1 MMRTRISLVNCL
13 LLFIVGW
20 IGGLLLIQYIFET
33 PTGQTLRHSFTSYEL
48 PNSGVTKF
56 INSMGKVLADYSLVE
71 SVRSTSPLRKS
82 RYLPNYQPYNISVNR
97 SQTTEQHIH
106 ILLDWPVDDRLF
118 TVDNYKALESLLNV
132 YPTATFRCILPT
144 SRDAYVHQIS
154 NTLSINQ
161 FLKYKKKG
169 YDINIIPLNIKQKSQ
184 TSEYGEKYQEKWY
197 TKCCSTCNKNTT
209 TCIRDKKKT
218 TTGIQPYHLHNY
230 IRLTRLYQHGGVF
243 SDFSFLFLGPI
254 HIPSIQQVRKYI
266 SVYYHTTTYIVYILY
281 YTTLYYTTCISIIFK
296 IIITYIC
303 MYTV

>member
-33 PTGQTLRHSFTSYEL
+33 PTGQTLRHSFTSYDL

-144 SRDAYVHQIS
+144 SRDAYVHKIS

-161 FLKYKKKG
+161 FLKYEKKNPSDIIEIHNRPESLLYLIKKKSKG
-169 YDINIIPLNIKQKSQ
+169 KI
-184 TSEYGEKYQEKWY
+184 
-197 TKCCSTCNKNTT
+197 
-209 TCIRDKKKT
+209 KKKSKIVPQNRPAGPNSVF
-218 TTGIQPYHLHNY
+218 TGI
-230 IRLTRLYQHGGVF
+230 
-243 SDFSFLFLGPI
+243 
-254 HIPSIQQVRKYI
+254 
-266 SVYYHTTTYIVYILY
+266 
-281 YTTLYYTTCISIIFK
+281 
-296 IIITYIC
+296 III
-303 MYTV
+303 